1 MPRTPLVL
9 AFLLAAGGQASRPDP
24 LAQLREMEKNLAAAY
39 LRGDRALVDG
49 LLADDWTSTDY
60 LGRTW
65 TKARVMAM
73 FDGPRPPMTRAEID
87 VDHVRLLGDVAV
99 VTGRSVS
106 EGRVDGKD
114 VSVTQRY
121 TDVYVKR
128 NGRWQVVASQGT
140 EVK

>member
-9 AFLLAAGGQASRPDP
+9 TFLLAAGAQISQRDP
-24 LAQLREMEKNLAAAY
+24 VAQFRDMEKNLAAAY
-39 LRGDRALVDG
+39 VRGDRAFVDG

-128 NGRWQVVASQGT
+128 NGR
-140 EVK
+140 